1 MFEVVTAGGVV
12 RCGVPFV
19 FSHIF
24 VVDII
29 SNFDMAQESAVLIL
43 TTFTRHTHKTVPSE
57 HENIRTLH
65 RFDVYSILAARINY
79 PKP

>member
-1 MFEVVTAGGVV
+1 ML
-12 RCGVPFV
+12 RRSGVPLV

-24 VVDII
+24 VADII
-29 SNFDMAQESAVLIL
+29 SNLDMARESAVFIL
-43 TTFTRHTHKTVPSE
+43 TTFTRHAHKIVSSE

-65 RFDVYSILAARINY
+65 RFNVCSILAKQIDH

>member
-1 MFEVVTAGGVV
+1 MLLDSSS
-12 RCGVPFV
+12 VPLV

-24 VVDII
+24 VADII
-29 SNFDMAQESAVLIL
+29 SNLDMARESAVLIL
-43 TTFTRHTHKTVPSE
+43 ATFTRHAHKIGSSE

-65 RFDVYSILAARINY
+65 RFNVCSILAAQIDH